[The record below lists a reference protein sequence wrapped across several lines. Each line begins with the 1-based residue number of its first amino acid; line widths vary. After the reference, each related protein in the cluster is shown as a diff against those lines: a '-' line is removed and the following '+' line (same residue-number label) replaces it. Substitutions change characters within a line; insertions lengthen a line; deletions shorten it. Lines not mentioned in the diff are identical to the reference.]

1 MLQSFVHVMF
11 GAYLVLSRRQSLAS
25 HFLAA
30 EYIYCI
36 TRVNVF
42 ASTTTRWSENDVN
55 DDAKGISIFA
65 FFGHKYLAENNNN
78 LTMTDRFEIVRRKK
92 NYDFNEKKRQRR
104 Y

>member
-36 TRVNVF
+36 TEVNVF
-42 ASTTTRWSENDVN
+42 ASTTTRRSENDEN
-55 DDAKGISIFA
+55 DDAKEFLYSLFSGTNTLQ
-65 FFGHKYLAENNNN
+65 KNNNNN
-78 LTMTDRFEIVRRKK
+78 LTMTERFEIAQPKK
-92 NYDFNEKKRQRR
+92 L
-104 Y
+104 